1 MEFSQLTQMVQW
13 LDEER
18 RKDKALIAALQE
30 QVKLQ
35 AQQLAQQQELI
46 AALQRTVAGMEM
58 LLSQIPALNQ
68 ALEGLKGEVGRML
81 ELREEQ
87 WRKEQREAERARQL
101 EGGALKD
108 EIARVADGLRPIPRL
123 EESLAALQAEA
134 RRLTENQQ
142 RLEMAIA
149 DLKKQ
154 TEDRIAAVVYLEEQ
168 RRADNKRITAL
179 EAELPELRRRIET
192 TDSKLPLLE
201 EAVQKQKRYLEEGLK
216 PIKEF
221 EKVVEELR
229 VADFRRN
236 QEVKKWAGQ
245 AEEVRA
251 ELERL
256 REERQRLLEIHPQ
269 VRRALDALSALQ
281 TRLETRQ
288 NETAEMQRLAEERL
302 ERPWGGGEGGAGEA
316 GRGEAPPQLG
326 GLRRG
331 ALAPAGAGQRDV
343 HQTAGSPDR
352 HGETLLRSDRR
363 HLGNPPGRRG
373 AHLRSHPR
381 GLRGP
386 DRRDRPAPGRPEGTS
401 AGGVG
406 YPCTSSAPPDT

>member
-1 MEFSQLTQMVQW
+1 MELTQLSQMVQW

-46 AALQRTVAGMEM
+46 AALQRTVAGMETM
-58 LLSQIPALNQ
+58 MAQVTGVALT
-68 ALEGLKGEVGRML
+68 LEGLKADVGRML

-87 WRKEQREAERARQL
+87 WRKEQRESERARQL
-101 EGGALKD
+101 EIGALKD
-108 EIARVADGLRPIPRL
+108 EIAHVAEELRRISRL
-123 EESLAALQAEA
+123 EEGLAALQAET

-142 RLEMAIA
+142 RLEGLAT
-149 DLKKQ
+149 DLKQ
-154 TEDRIAAVVYLEEQ
+154 QADDRAAAVVYLEEQ

-179 EAELPELRRRIET
+179 EAETTELRRRMEA
-192 TDSKLPLLE
+192 TDAKTLLLE
-201 EAVQKQKRYLEEGLK
+201 EALQKQKRYLEEGLK

-245 AEEVRA
+245 AEEVRQ
-251 ELERL
+251 EIERL
-256 REERQRLLEIHPQ
+256 REERQRLMEQ
-269 VRRALDALSALQ
+269 YQRAQRALDALSALQ

-302 ERPWGGGEGGAGEA
+302 KRQWEEWQAAQEKRWRNWELIAEEHRKHQERINAMIGKRLDSLTAQARLYYSQIAALWETRRTDAIHAFTHTREA
-316 GRGEAPPQLG
+316 YEARIAEIDQHLA
-326 GLRRG
+326 
-331 ALAPAGAGQRDV
+331 ALK
-343 HQTAGSPDR
+343 
-352 HGETLLRSDRR
+352 E
-363 HLGNPPGRRG
+363 
-373 AHLRSHPR
+373 HP
-381 GLRGP
+381 L
-386 DRRDRPAPGRPEGTS
+386 EE
-401 AGGVG
+401 
-406 YPCTSSAPPDT
+406 

>member
-1 MEFSQLTQMVQW
+1 MELTQLSQMVQW

-46 AALQRTVAGMEM
+46 AALQRTVAGLET
-58 LLSQIPALNQ
+58 LSAQIVGFAP
-68 ALEGLKGEVGRML
+68 ALEGLKAEVGRML

-87 WRKEQREAERARQL
+87 WRKEQRESDRARQL
-101 EGGALKD
+101 EIGALKN
-108 EIARVADGLRPIPRL
+108 EIANIAEGLRPVIRM
-123 EESLAALQAEA
+123 EETLAALQAET
-134 RRLTENQQ
+134 RRLYENQQ
-142 RLEMAIA
+142 RLEMAA
-149 DLKKQ
+149 TDLKKQ
-154 TEDRIAAVVYLEEQ
+154 VEDRASAVIYLEEQ

-179 EAELPELRRRIET
+179 EAEATELRRRVEA
-192 TDSKLPLLE
+192 TDAKFPLLE

-256 REERQRLLEIHPQ
+256 RDERQRFMEQ
-269 VRRALDALSALQ
+269 YQRAQRALDALSGLQ

-302 ERPWGGGEGGAGEA
+302 KRQWEEWQAAQEKARRNWEVSVEERWRHQERVNASVGK
-316 GRGEAPPQLG
+316 RLD
-326 GLRRG
+326 
-331 ALAPAGAGQRDV
+331 ALAATAKFCYSQIAAIWETRRADIVRTFAHAREAYEARITEIDGQLAALKE
-343 HQTAGSPDR
+343 H
-352 HGETLLRSDRR
+352 
-363 HLGNPPGRRG
+363 PP
-373 AHLRSHPR
+373 
-381 GLRGP
+381 
-386 DRRDRPAPGRPEGTS
+386 EE
-401 AGGVG
+401 
-406 YPCTSSAPPDT
+406 

>member
-1 MEFSQLTQMVQW
+1 MELTQLSQMVQW

-46 AALQRTVAGMEM
+46 TALQRTVAGLETLMAQV
-58 LLSQIPALNQ
+58 SSFAP
-68 ALEGLKGEVGRML
+68 ALEGLKAEVGRML

-87 WRKEQREAERARQL
+87 WRKEQREADRARQL
-101 EGGALKD
+101 EIGALKD
-108 EIARVADGLRPIPRL
+108 EIARVAEGLRPIPRL
-123 EESLAALQAEA
+123 EESLAALRAEA
-134 RRLTENQQ
+134 LRLTENQQ

-154 TEDRIAAVVYLEEQ
+154 TEDRAATVVYLEEQ

-192 TDSKLPLLE
+192 TDARLPLLE

-216 PIKEF
+216 PVREF

-256 REERQRLLEIHPQ
+256 REERQRLMEQ
-269 VRRALDALSALQ
+269 YQRAQRALDALSALQ

-288 NETAEMQRLAEERL
+288 NEVAEMQRLAEERL
-302 ERPWGGGEGGAGEA
+302 RRQWEEWQAAQEKARRNWEVSAEERWRQQERANATFTKRLDRLTATAKLCYSQIAALWETRRADAVRTFAHTREA
-316 GRGEAPPQLG
+316 YEARVAEIDQHLAALKEHPP
-326 GLRRG
+326 
-331 ALAPAGAGQRDV
+331 
-343 HQTAGSPDR
+343 
-352 HGETLLRSDRR
+352 E
-363 HLGNPPGRRG
+363 
-373 AHLRSHPR
+373 
-381 GLRGP
+381 
-386 DRRDRPAPGRPEGTS
+386 E
-401 AGGVG
+401 
-406 YPCTSSAPPDT
+406 

>member
-1 MEFSQLTQMVQW
+1 MELTQLSQMVQW

-18 RKDKALIAALQE
+18 RKDKALIASLQE

-46 AALQRTVAGMEM
+46 AALQRTVAGMET
-58 LLSQIPALNQ
+58 LLSQVTSFAP
-68 ALEGLKGEVGRML
+68 ALEGLKAEVGRML

-87 WRKEQREAERARQL
+87 WRKEQREADRARQL
-101 EGGALKD
+101 EIGALKD
-108 EIARVADGLRPIPRL
+108 EIARVADGLRTIPRL
-123 EESLAALQAEA
+123 EESLAALQAET
-134 RRLTENQQ
+134 RRLYENQQ
-142 RLEMAIA
+142 RLETAAA
-149 DLKKQ
+149 DLKQ
-154 TEDRIAAVVYLEEQ
+154 QAEDRAATVVYLEEQ

-192 TDSKLPLLE
+192 TDAKLPLLE

-256 REERQRLLEIHPQ
+256 REERQRFMEQ
-269 VRRALDALSALQ
+269 YQRAQRALEALSALQ

-302 ERPWGGGEGGAGEA
+302 KRQWEEWQAVQEKARRNWEVTAEERWRQQERVNATLTKRLDALTATAKLCYSQIAALWETRRADAVRTFTHTREA
-316 GRGEAPPQLG
+316 YEARIAEIDQQLAALKEHPP
-326 GLRRG
+326 
-331 ALAPAGAGQRDV
+331 
-343 HQTAGSPDR
+343 
-352 HGETLLRSDRR
+352 E
-363 HLGNPPGRRG
+363 
-373 AHLRSHPR
+373 
-381 GLRGP
+381 
-386 DRRDRPAPGRPEGTS
+386 E
-401 AGGVG
+401 
-406 YPCTSSAPPDT
+406 

>member
-1 MEFSQLTQMVQW
+1 MELTQLSQMVQW

-18 RKDKALIAALQE
+18 RKDRALIAALQE

-46 AALQRTVAGMEM
+46 TALQRTVAGLETLTAQMAGFA
-58 LLSQIPALNQ
+58 P
-68 ALEGLKGEVGRML
+68 ALEGLKAEVGRML

-87 WRKEQREAERARQL
+87 WRKEQREADRTRQL
-101 EGGALKD
+101 EIGALKD
-108 EIARVADGLRPIPRL
+108 EIARVADSLRPIPRL
-123 EESLAALQAEA
+123 EESLAALRAEA

-142 RLEMAIA
+142 RLETAMA

-154 TEDRIAAVVYLEEQ
+154 TEDRAATVVYLEEQ

-179 EAELPELRRRIET
+179 EAEATELRRRIET
-192 TDSKLPLLE
+192 TDARLPLLE

-302 ERPWGGGEGGAGEA
+302 KRQWEEWQAAQEKARRNWEVSAEERWRQQERANATFTQRLDRLTATAKLCYSQIAALWETRRADAVRTFAHTREA
-316 GRGEAPPQLG
+316 YEARVAEIDQHLAALKEHPP
-326 GLRRG
+326 
-331 ALAPAGAGQRDV
+331 
-343 HQTAGSPDR
+343 
-352 HGETLLRSDRR
+352 E
-363 HLGNPPGRRG
+363 
-373 AHLRSHPR
+373 
-381 GLRGP
+381 
-386 DRRDRPAPGRPEGTS
+386 E
-401 AGGVG
+401 
-406 YPCTSSAPPDT
+406 

>member
-1 MEFSQLTQMVQW
+1 MELTQLSQMVQW

-46 AALQRTVAGMEM
+46 AALQRTVAGMETLM
-58 LLSQIPALNQ
+58 AQVTGFAP
-68 ALEGLKGEVGRML
+68 ALEGLKADVGRML

-87 WRKEQREAERARQL
+87 WRKELRESERARQL
-101 EGGALKD
+101 EIGALKD
-108 EIARVADGLRPIPRL
+108 EIARVAEGLRQISRL
-123 EESLAALQAEA
+123 EEGLAALQAET
-134 RRLTENQQ
+134 RRLTEDQQ
-142 RLEMAIA
+142 RLEVLTT
-149 DLKKQ
+149 DLKQ
-154 TEDRIAAVVYLEEQ
+154 HADDRAAAVIYLEEQ

-179 EAELPELRRRIET
+179 EAEATELRRRIET
-192 TDSKLPLLE
+192 TDARLPLLE

-245 AEEVRA
+245 AEEVRQ
-251 ELERL
+251 EIERL
-256 REERQRLLEIHPQ
+256 REERQRLMEQ
-269 VRRALDALSALQ
+269 YQRAQRSLDALSALQ

-302 ERPWGGGEGGAGEA
+302 KRQWEEWQSAQEKERRNWEVTLEERRRQQERFNATVNKRLDQLTATARLCYSQIAALWETRRADAIRTFTHTREA
-316 GRGEAPPQLG
+316 YEARIAEIDQQLA
-326 GLRRG
+326 
-331 ALAPAGAGQRDV
+331 ALK
-343 HQTAGSPDR
+343 
-352 HGETLLRSDRR
+352 E
-363 HLGNPPGRRG
+363 
-373 AHLRSHPR
+373 HP
-381 GLRGP
+381 L
-386 DRRDRPAPGRPEGTS
+386 EE
-401 AGGVG
+401 
-406 YPCTSSAPPDT
+406 

>member
-1 MEFSQLTQMVQW
+1 MELTQLSQMVQW

-46 AALQRTVAGMEM
+46 AALQRTVAGME
-58 LLSQIPALNQ
+58 ALMAQ
-68 ALEGLKGEVGRML
+68 VTGFAPALEGLKAEVGRVL

-87 WRKEQREAERARQL
+87 WRKERRESDRARQL
-101 EGGALKD
+101 EIGALKD
-108 EIARVADGLRPIPRL
+108 EIARVAEGLRPVSRM
-123 EESLAALQAEA
+123 EETLAALQAEA
-134 RRLTENQQ
+134 RRLYENQQ
-142 RLEMAIA
+142 RLEVAVN

-154 TEDRIAAVVYLEEQ
+154 AEDRAATIVYLEEQ

-179 EAELPELRRRIET
+179 EAEATELRQRVET
-192 TDSKLPLLE
+192 ASAKLPLLE

-256 REERQRLLEIHPQ
+256 REERQRFMEQ
-269 VRRALDALSALQ
+269 YQRAQRALDALPALQ

-302 ERPWGGGEGGAGEA
+302 KRQWEEWQAAQEKARRHWEVMAEEHRRQQERVNASVGK
-316 GRGEAPPQLG
+316 RLD
-326 GLRRG
+326 
-331 ALAPAGAGQRDV
+331 ALAA
-343 HQTAGSPDR
+343 TAKLCYAQIAALW
-352 HGETLLRSDRR
+352 ETHRADAVRSFAHTREAYEARLAEIDQ
-363 HLGNPPGRRG
+363 HLAALKER
-373 AHLRSHPR
+373 L
-381 GLRGP
+381 
-386 DRRDRPAPGRPEGTS
+386 PEE
-401 AGGVG
+401 
-406 YPCTSSAPPDT
+406 

>member
-1 MEFSQLTQMVQW
+1 MELTQLSQMVQW

-18 RKDKALIAALQE
+18 RKDKALIASLQE

-46 AALQRTVAGMEM
+46 AALQRAVAGVET
-58 LLSQIPALNQ
+58 LTAQVTGFAP
-68 ALEGLKGEVGRML
+68 ALEGLKAEVGRML

-87 WRKEQREAERARQL
+87 WRKEQREADRARQL
-101 EGGALKD
+101 EIGALKD
-108 EIARVADGLRPIPRL
+108 EVARVADELRRIGRA
-123 EESLAALQAEA
+123 EEGLAALQAET
-134 RRLTENQQ
+134 RRLYENQQ
-142 RLEMAIA
+142 RLETAAA

-154 TEDRIAAVVYLEEQ
+154 AEDRAATVVYLEEQ

-192 TDSKLPLLE
+192 TDAKLPLLE

-256 REERQRLLEIHPQ
+256 REERQRFMEQ
-269 VRRALDALSALQ
+269 YQRAQRALDALTTLQ

-302 ERPWGGGEGGAGEA
+302 KRQWEEWQAAQEKARRNWEVSAEERWRQQERINAGVNK
-316 GRGEAPPQLG
+316 RLD
-326 GLRRG
+326 
-331 ALAPAGAGQRDV
+331 ALAA
-343 HQTAGSPDR
+343 TAKLCYSQIAAIW
-352 HGETLLRSDRR
+352 ETRR
-363 HLGNPPGRRG
+363 ADAVRTFAHTREAYEARIAEIDQHLT
-373 AHLRSHPR
+373 ALKEHL
-381 GLRGP
+381 
-386 DRRDRPAPGRPEGTS
+386 PEE
-401 AGGVG
+401 
-406 YPCTSSAPPDT
+406 

>member
-1 MEFSQLTQMVQW
+1 MELSQLSQMVQW

-46 AALQRTVAGMEM
+46 VALQRTVAGMEAM
-58 LLSQIPALNQ
+58 MAQVTSFAS
-68 ALEGLKGEVGRML
+68 ALEQLKADVGRML

-87 WRKEQREAERARQL
+87 WRKEQRESDRARQL
-101 EGGALKD
+101 EIGALKD
-108 EIARVADGLRPIPRL
+108 EVARVTEELRRFNRI
-123 EESLAALQAEA
+123 EEGLAALHAETH
-134 RRLTENQQ
+134 RLTESQ
-142 RLEMAIA
+142 RQLETATA

-154 TEDRIAAVVYLEEQ
+154 VEDRAAPVVYLEEQ

-179 EAELPELRRRIET
+179 EAEATELRRRIET
-192 TDSKLPLLE
+192 TDAKLPLLE
-201 EAVQKQKRYLEEGLK
+201 EAVQKQRRYLEEGLK

-256 REERQRLLEIHPQ
+256 REERQRLMEQ
-269 VRRALDALSALQ
+269 YQRAQRALDALSALQ

-302 ERPWGGGEGGAGEA
+302 KRQWEEWQAAQEKARRNWEVLAEEHQRQQERINATFTKRLDRLTATAKFCYSQIAALWETRRADAVRTFAHTREA
-316 GRGEAPPQLG
+316 YEARVAEIDQHLAALKEHPP
-326 GLRRG
+326 
-331 ALAPAGAGQRDV
+331 
-343 HQTAGSPDR
+343 
-352 HGETLLRSDRR
+352 E
-363 HLGNPPGRRG
+363 
-373 AHLRSHPR
+373 
-381 GLRGP
+381 
-386 DRRDRPAPGRPEGTS
+386 E
-401 AGGVG
+401 
-406 YPCTSSAPPDT
+406 

>member
-1 MEFSQLTQMVQW
+1 MELTQLSQMVQW

-46 AALQRTVAGMEM
+46 VALQRTVAGMETLM
-58 LLSQIPALNQ
+58 AQVTGFAP
-68 ALEGLKGEVGRML
+68 ALEGLKADVGRML

-87 WRKEQREAERARQL
+87 WRKELRESERTRQL
-101 EGGALKD
+101 EIGALKD
-108 EIARVADGLRPIPRL
+108 EIARVAGLRPISRL
-123 EESLAALQAEA
+123 EEGLAALQAET

-142 RLEMAIA
+142 RLEILTT
-149 DLKKQ
+149 DLKQ
-154 TEDRIAAVVYLEEQ
+154 HADDRAAAVVYLEEQ

-179 EAELPELRRRIET
+179 EAETTELRRRMEA
-192 TDSKLPLLE
+192 TDAKMLLLE

-245 AEEVRA
+245 AEEVRQ
-251 ELERL
+251 EIERL
-256 REERQRLLEIHPQ
+256 REERQRLMEQ
-269 VRRALDALSALQ
+269 YQRAQRALDALSALQ

-302 ERPWGGGEGGAGEA
+302 KRRWEEWQAAQEKARHNWEVTLEERRRQQERFNATVNKRLDQLTATARFCYSQIAALWETRRADAIRSREA
-316 GRGEAPPQLG
+316 YEARVAEIDQHLA
-326 GLRRG
+326 
-331 ALAPAGAGQRDV
+331 ALK
-343 HQTAGSPDR
+343 
-352 HGETLLRSDRR
+352 E
-363 HLGNPPGRRG
+363 
-373 AHLRSHPR
+373 HP
-381 GLRGP
+381 L
-386 DRRDRPAPGRPEGTS
+386 EE
-401 AGGVG
+401 
-406 YPCTSSAPPDT
+406 